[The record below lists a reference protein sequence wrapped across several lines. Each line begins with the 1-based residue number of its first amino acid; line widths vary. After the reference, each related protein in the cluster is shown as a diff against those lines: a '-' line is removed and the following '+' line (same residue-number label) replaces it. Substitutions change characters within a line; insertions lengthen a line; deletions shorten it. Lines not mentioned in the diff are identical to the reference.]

1 MNVVEENINKI
12 IKLCK
17 STGKQLSNE
26 EINKLKE
33 KHYKA
38 YIKYLETDI
47 KWYEKENNDLREKI
61 TLANERIAQLS
72 EMLEV

>member
-12 IKLCK
+12 TKLCK
-17 STGKQLSNE
+17 STGKQLSNK

-33 KHYKA
+33 KHYKT
-38 YIKYLETDI
+38 YIKSLETDI
-47 KWYEKENNDLREKI
+47 KWYQKENNDLREKL